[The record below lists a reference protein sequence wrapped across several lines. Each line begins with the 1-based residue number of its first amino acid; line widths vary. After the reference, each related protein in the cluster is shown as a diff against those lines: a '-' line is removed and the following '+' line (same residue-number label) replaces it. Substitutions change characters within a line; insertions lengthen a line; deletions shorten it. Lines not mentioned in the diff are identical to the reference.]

1 MRNRLARAEP
11 ENFDL
16 AQIIDQCTPLVTRLC
31 RSRLSGL
38 PAADIEDAVQDTF
51 LQLTQAESQGIVN
64 VEAWLTTVALRVC
77 SRVLRRRYRTPPQ
90 LSLSETLPSPD
101 AESAIDRVDERVWLA
116 KFAGLLPTADATL
129 LHMLYLQDKTY
140 GEVAQYL
147 GISNGNARVLAYR
160 ARQHARGVI
169 EGLH

>member
-1 MRNRLARAEP
+1 
-11 ENFDL
+11 
-16 AQIIDQCTPLVTRLC
+16 
-31 RSRLSGL
+31 
-38 PAADIEDAVQDTF
+38 
-51 LQLTQAESQGIVN
+51 
-64 VEAWLTTVALRVC
+64 
-77 SRVLRRRYRTPPQ
+77 
-90 LSLSETLPSPD
+90 
-101 AESAIDRVDERVWLA
+101 VDERVWLA